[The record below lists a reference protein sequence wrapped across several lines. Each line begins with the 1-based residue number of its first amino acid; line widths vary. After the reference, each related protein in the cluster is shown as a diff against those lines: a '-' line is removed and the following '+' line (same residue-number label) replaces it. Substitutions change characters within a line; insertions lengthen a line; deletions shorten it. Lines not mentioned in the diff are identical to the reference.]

1 MIRWQRTIRAKV
13 GKGLEAVQWAKEVTN
28 YVNSKQPDY
37 KTQAFSS
44 TFGDINLLVW
54 HVDFEDLAALD
65 KFSKFFETDQGYLE
79 LVRKAAD
86 LFIDGSVYDSA
97 FEGL

>member
-1 MIRWQRTIRAKV
+1 MIRWQRSIRARV
-13 GKGLEAVQWAKEVTN
+13 GKGLEAVQWAKEVTD
-28 YVNSKQPDY
+28 YVNSKQPDHEA
-37 KTQAFSS
+37 QAFSS

-97 FEGL
+97 FESL